1 METKKRPTPPLKEAS
16 SERKQKASAMPE
28 KNFSINLAGS
38 PNSCVIQLG
47 KQRYRALV
55 DTGAEVSLVHRRVFD
70 KLKHGYD
77 LGKQKVNL
85 QAVNGNKL
93 QVDGCATIKF
103 KLGGRKFQHTFYVVD
118 GLNRNVILG
127 RDWII
132 DNMVVLYFNE
142 LRSMKIG
149 QVYVPLEED
158 IHISA
163 LVRAASTVVI
173 KPHTAVVCKAKTSG
187 VLDSEGKQ
195 LCQISPTDRGYLSM
209 EPGLQLQKSVVE
221 VKAGRT
227 FAALIS
233 NRTSRTFRVKRGS
246 VIGKLERLKE
256 ENIVNS
262 VRETGEEKGKAG
274 DDWLDDL
281 SVPGDFE
288 GGVKKLVT
296 ENRDLFAQTDAELG
310 HTDTVKMKLDT
321 GEHPPIKMKPYRTP
335 LNKRAVI
342 DNAVDEMLEAGGIIR
357 RSQSPWSFP
366 VVVVDKKDGSKRF
379 CVDFRQL
386 NKITKP
392 ISYPLPVIDDI
403 LARLGKAKYFTTL
416 DLKSGYWQVLM
427 DERDREKTAFACHRG
442 LFEFLVMPFGLS
454 GAPPTKYLGFTING
468 EGIQPDPEKVEAIRE
483 MAAPSNVREVRG
495 FIGTCSYYR
504 RFIPNFSEIAQ
515 PHIELTKK
523 FARFKWTVQCQ
534 KAFDYLKDSLTV
546 VPLLVYPDTQKPYV
560 LYTDASDT
568 CIGAV
573 LTQKGEDGEGKEVEK
588 PIYFLSH
595 KLSDTQC
602 RWSTIEKEA
611 YAIHYSLQKLDHYL
625 HGAEFI
631 VRTDHKPLKYLLES
645 LMQNR
650 KVQMWALSIAGYN
663 CQIEYIEGVANTVAD
678 LLSRT
683 PQGCHK
689 VQNKTQGE
697 EEVEISDKFLEVN
710 ALNSNRFDPK
720 FYAGWENPGAN
731 GKEEPETTWE
741 GMDMVEEQDKDGV
754 VKGIKEQLESG
765 KAVGALKNR
774 HLILGGLLYYLSD
787 PDDDPTPR
795 LYIPKQLQD
804 AVIKQYHDDN
814 GHMGIDKT
822 FESIKRKYYFPNLYQ
837 KLTSYVNACVTCQ
850 TRALKK
856 QRPPL

>member
-1 METKKRPTPPLKEAS
+1 
-16 SERKQKASAMPE
+16 MPE
-28 KNFSINLAGS
+28 KSFSINLAGS

-55 DTGAEVSLVHRRVFD
+55 DTGAEVSLMHRRVFD
-70 KLKHGYD
+70 KLKDGYV

-85 QAVNGNKL
+85 QAVNGDRL
-93 QVDGCATIKF
+93 QVDVCATIKL
-103 KLGGRKFQHTFYVVD
+103 KLGGRNFHQKFYVVD

-127 RDWII
+127 RDWIV
-132 DNMVVLYFNE
+132 DNKVVLYFNE
-142 LRSMKIG
+142 LRSMRIG

-163 LVRAASTVVI
+163 LVRAANTVVI
-173 KPHTAVVCKAKTSG
+173 KPHTAIVCRAKTQA
-187 VLDSEGKQ
+187 VLDSGGKQ
-195 LCQISPTDRGYLSM
+195 LCQISPTDRGYLSS
-209 EPGLQLQKSVVE
+209 EPGLELQKTVVE
-221 VKAGRT
+221 MRRDRMFPV
-227 FAALIS
+227 LIS
-233 NRTSRTFRVKRGS
+233 NRTNKTFRVKRGS
-246 VIGKLERLKE
+246 VIGKLEKLSE
-256 ENIVNS
+256 EHIVNS
-262 VRETGEEKGKAG
+262 IQEMGEEKEKARG
-274 DDWLDDL
+274 DWLDD
-281 SVPGDFE
+281 VTAPEAFE
-288 GGVKKLVT
+288 DDVRDLVRG
-296 ENRDLFAQTDAELG
+296 NKDLFAQSDAELG
-310 HTDTVKMKLDT
+310 HTDTVRMKIDT

-335 LNKRAVI
+335 LNKRTVI
-342 DNAVDEMLEAGGIIR
+342 DNAVDEMLEAGIIR
-357 RSQSPWSFP
+357 RSRSPWSFP

-427 DERDREKTAFACHRG
+427 DETDREKTAFACHRG

-454 GAPPTKYLGFTING
+454 GAPPVFMELMNIVLEGLEDFAIPYLDDIIIFSASPDEHLSHLRAVFNKIREHGLKMKLKKCNFFQTETKYLGFTING
-468 EGIQPDPEKVEAIRE
+468 EGIKPDPENVEAIRE
-483 MAAPSNVREVRG
+483 MAAPCNVREVRG

-515 PHIELTKK
+515 PLIGLTKK
-523 FARFKWTVQCQ
+523 FARFKWTAQCQ
-534 KAFDYLKDSLTV
+534 KAFDYLKDSLSV
-546 VPLLVYPDTQKPYV
+546 VPLLVYPDTQKPYI

-645 LMQNR
+645 PMQNR

-689 VQNKTQGE
+689 VQNKTKGE

-710 ALNSNRFDPK
+710 AFNSNRFDPK
-720 FYAGWENPGAN
+720 LYAGWEDQGTN

-741 GMDMVEEQDKDGV
+741 GVDMVREQDKDGV
-754 VKGIKEQLESG
+754 VKDIKEQLESG
-765 KAVGALKNR
+765 KAAGTLKNR

-787 PDDDPTPR
+787 PDDDPTPGCT
-795 LYIPKQLQD
+795 Y
-804 AVIKQYHDDN
+804 
-814 GHMGIDKT
+814 
-822 FESIKRKYYFPNLYQ
+822 PNSFRTQ
-837 KLTSYVNACVTCQ
+837 
-850 TRALKK
+850 
-856 QRPPL
+856 

>member
-1 METKKRPTPPLKEAS
+1 
-16 SERKQKASAMPE
+16 MPE

-70 KLKHGYD
+70 KLKHGHV

-93 QVDGCATIKF
+93 QIDGCATIKF

-118 GLNRNVILG
+118 GLNRNLILG

-132 DNMVVLYFNE
+132 DNKVVLYFNE

-173 KPHTAVVCKAKTSG
+173 KPHSAVVCKAKTSG

-195 LCQISPTDRGYLSM
+195 LCQISSTDRGYLSM

-221 VKAGRT
+221 VNAGKT
-227 FAALIS
+227 FPALIS
-233 NRTSRTFRVKRGS
+233 NRRSRTFRVKRGS

-256 ENIVNS
+256 ENIVTS

-342 DNAVDEMLEAGGIIR
+342 DNTVDEMLEAGIIR
-357 RSQSPWSFP
+357 RSRSPWSFP

-392 ISYPLPVIDDI
+392 I
-403 LARLGKAKYFTTL
+403 TC
-416 DLKSGYWQVLM
+416 
-427 DERDREKTAFACHRG
+427 DR
-442 LFEFLVMPFGLS
+442 
-454 GAPPTKYLGFTING
+454 
-468 EGIQPDPEKVEAIRE
+468 
-483 MAAPSNVREVRG
+483 
-495 FIGTCSYYR
+495 
-504 RFIPNFSEIAQ
+504 
-515 PHIELTKK
+515 
-523 FARFKWTVQCQ
+523 
-534 KAFDYLKDSLTV
+534 
-546 VPLLVYPDTQKPYV
+546 
-560 LYTDASDT
+560 
-568 CIGAV
+568 
-573 LTQKGEDGEGKEVEK
+573 
-588 PIYFLSH
+588 
-595 KLSDTQC
+595 
-602 RWSTIEKEA
+602 
-611 YAIHYSLQKLDHYL
+611 
-625 HGAEFI
+625 
-631 VRTDHKPLKYLLES
+631 
-645 LMQNR
+645 
-650 KVQMWALSIAGYN
+650 
-663 CQIEYIEGVANTVAD
+663 
-678 LLSRT
+678 
-683 PQGCHK
+683 
-689 VQNKTQGE
+689 
-697 EEVEISDKFLEVN
+697 
-710 ALNSNRFDPK
+710 
-720 FYAGWENPGAN
+720 
-731 GKEEPETTWE
+731 
-741 GMDMVEEQDKDGV
+741 
-754 VKGIKEQLESG
+754 
-765 KAVGALKNR
+765 
-774 HLILGGLLYYLSD
+774 
-787 PDDDPTPR
+787 
-795 LYIPKQLQD
+795 
-804 AVIKQYHDDN
+804 
-814 GHMGIDKT
+814 
-822 FESIKRKYYFPNLYQ
+822 
-837 KLTSYVNACVTCQ
+837 
-850 TRALKK
+850 
-856 QRPPL
+856 

>member
-1 METKKRPTPPLKEAS
+1 
-16 SERKQKASAMPE
+16 
-28 KNFSINLAGS
+28 
-38 PNSCVIQLG
+38 
-47 KQRYRALV
+47 
-55 DTGAEVSLVHRRVFD
+55 
-70 KLKHGYD
+70 
-77 LGKQKVNL
+77 
-85 QAVNGNKL
+85 
-93 QVDGCATIKF
+93 
-103 KLGGRKFQHTFYVVD
+103 
-118 GLNRNVILG
+118 
-127 RDWII
+127 
-132 DNMVVLYFNE
+132 
-142 LRSMKIG
+142 
-149 QVYVPLEED
+149 
-158 IHISA
+158 
-163 LVRAASTVVI
+163 VVI

-195 LCQISPTDRGYLSM
+195 LCQVSPTDRGYLSM
-209 EPGLQLQKSVVE
+209 EPGLPLQKSVVE
-221 VKAGRT
+221 VKAGGT

-233 NRTSRTFRVKRGS
+233 NRTSKTFMVKRGS

-262 VRETGEEKGKAG
+262 VRETGEVKGKAG

-288 GGVKKLVT
+288 GDVKKLVT
-296 ENRDLFAQTDAELG
+296 ENRDLFAQTEAELG

-321 GEHPPIKMKPYRTP
+321 GEHPPVKMKPYRTP

-342 DNAVDEMLEAGGIIR
+342 DNAVDEMLEAGIIR
-357 RSQSPWSFP
+357 RSRSPWSFP
-366 VVVVDKKDGSKRF
+366 VVVVDKKDGCKRF

-403 LARLGKAKYFTTL
+403 LARLGEAKYFTTL

-454 GAPPTKYLGFTING
+454 GAPPVFMELMNIVLEGLEDFAIPYLDDIIIFSASTDEHLSHLRAVFNKIREHGLKMKLKKCNFFQTETKYLGFTING

-515 PHIELTKK
+515 PLIELTKK

-560 LYTDASDT
+560 LYTDASDA

-631 VRTDHKPLKYLLES
+631 VRTDHKAAE
-645 LMQNR
+645 
-650 KVQMWALSIAGYN
+650 VFVGIADAKS
-663 CQIEYIEGVANTVAD
+663 EGAD
-678 LLSRT
+678 V
-683 PQGCHK
+683 G
-689 VQNKTQGE
+689 
-697 EEVEISDKFLEVN
+697 FVN
-710 ALNSNRFDPK
+710 
-720 FYAGWENPGAN
+720 
-731 GKEEPETTWE
+731 
-741 GMDMVEEQDKDGV
+741 
-754 VKGIKEQLESG
+754 SG
-765 KAVGALKNR
+765 LQ
-774 HLILGGLLYYLSD
+774 LSD
-787 PDDDPTPR
+787 RIHRGSRQHSSRPS
-795 LYIPKQLQD
+795 
-804 AVIKQYHDDN
+804 V
-814 GHMGIDKT
+814 
-822 FESIKRKYYFPNLYQ
+822 
-837 KLTSYVNACVTCQ
+837 SYSSGVS
-850 TRALKK
+850 
-856 QRPPL
+856 

>member
-1 METKKRPTPPLKEAS
+1 M
-16 SERKQKASAMPE
+16 
-28 KNFSINLAGS
+28 
-38 PNSCVIQLG
+38 C
-47 KQRYRALV
+47 
-55 DTGAEVSLVHRRVFD
+55 
-70 KLKHGYD
+70 
-77 LGKQKVNL
+77 
-85 QAVNGNKL
+85 
-93 QVDGCATIKF
+93 
-103 KLGGRKFQHTFYVVD
+103 
-118 GLNRNVILG
+118 
-127 RDWII
+127 
-132 DNMVVLYFNE
+132 
-142 LRSMKIG
+142 
-149 QVYVPLEED
+149 

-195 LCQISPTDRGYLSM
+195 LCQVSPTDRGYLSM
-209 EPGLQLQKSVVE
+209 EPGLPLQKSVVE
-221 VKAGRT
+221 VKAGGT

-233 NRTSRTFRVKRGS
+233 NRTSKTFMVKRGS

-262 VRETGEEKGKAG
+262 VRETGEVKGKAG

-288 GGVKKLVT
+288 GDVKKLVT
-296 ENRDLFAQTDAELG
+296 ENRDLFAQTEAELG

-321 GEHPPIKMKPYRTP
+321 GEHPPVKMKPYRTP

-342 DNAVDEMLEAGGIIR
+342 DNAVDEMLEAGIIR
-357 RSQSPWSFP
+357 RSRSPWSFP

-379 CVDFRQL
+379 CDDFRQL

-403 LARLGKAKYFTTL
+403 LARLGEAKYFTTL

-454 GAPPTKYLGFTING
+454 GAPPVFMELMNIVLEGLEDFAIPYLDDIIIFSASTDEHLSHLRAVFNKIREHGLKMKLKKCNFFQTETKYLGFTING

-515 PHIELTKK
+515 PLIELTKK

-560 LYTDASDT
+560 LYTDASDA

-588 PIYFLSH
+588 PIYFLCH

-631 VRTDHKPLKYLLES
+631 VRTDHKAAE
-645 LMQNR
+645 
-650 KVQMWALSIAGYN
+650 VFVGIADAKS
-663 CQIEYIEGVANTVAD
+663 EGAD
-678 LLSRT
+678 V
-683 PQGCHK
+683 G
-689 VQNKTQGE
+689 
-697 EEVEISDKFLEVN
+697 FVN
-710 ALNSNRFDPK
+710 
-720 FYAGWENPGAN
+720 
-731 GKEEPETTWE
+731 
-741 GMDMVEEQDKDGV
+741 
-754 VKGIKEQLESG
+754 SG
-765 KAVGALKNR
+765 LQ
-774 HLILGGLLYYLSD
+774 LSD
-787 PDDDPTPR
+787 RIHRGSRQHSSRPS
-795 LYIPKQLQD
+795 
-804 AVIKQYHDDN
+804 V
-814 GHMGIDKT
+814 
-822 FESIKRKYYFPNLYQ
+822 
-837 KLTSYVNACVTCQ
+837 SYSSGVS
-850 TRALKK
+850 
-856 QRPPL
+856 